1 MTRRPARGFTLIEIM
16 VTIFL
21 VALIVTFVYQ
31 MLANAI
37 RSRDEIRDGLEG
49 PKLETAILDE
59 IIRDLR
65 FVYFRAGQL
74 PADAGFWGRDR
85 KVAGREADRV
95 DFLTC
100 RRSRLAQLEDTNQS
114 LVNAPLIEVGYAC
127 RDSEKYPGLIEL
139 WRREDYFVD
148 DDPTDG
154 GRYDLVYDKL
164 WVFNLQYYP
173 PGEDRTQNDA
183 ALEEWDTKV
192 QHKLPYAIVVT
203 MEYYVLPPAEGRN
216 REPPTGR
223 VRRIVLLTPAR
234 SVPPDAAAMDTGMTS
249 MR

>member
-1 MTRRPARGFTLIEIM
+1 MRRTRSRGFTLIEIM
-16 VTIFL
+16 VTVFL
-21 VALIVTFVYQ
+21 VALILSGVYQ
-31 MLANAI
+31 MLANAVRNRENI
-37 RSRDEIRDGLEG
+37 KDGLEG
-49 PKLETAILDE
+49 PKLETAVLDE

-65 FVYFRAGQL
+65 FVYYRAGQL

-85 KVAGREADRV
+85 KVGGRDGDRI
-95 DFLTC
+95 DFLSC
-100 RRSRLAQLEDTNQS
+100 RRSRLAEFEDTNQS
-114 LVNAPLIEVGYAC
+114 VVSAPLIEVGYAC
-127 RDSEKYPGLIEL
+127 RESERYPGLIEL

-173 PGEDRTQNDA
+173 PGEDRTEKDA
-183 ALEEWDTKV
+183 ALEEWDAKV

-203 MEYYVLPPAEGRN
+203 MEYYVTPPSEGRN
-216 REPPTGR
+216 REPPSGK

-234 SVPPDAAAMDTGMTS
+234 SVPPDVAAMDTGMTP